1 MLLFNN
7 YGRMIDELWTYLPTT
22 HEHLATGRSFVC
34 VKLEQVLQ
42 RGQIYQDVKIPPP
55 WMTLPWGCQW
65 KLCQEQKPTKV
76 CELWLHWH
84 LLGFLAGFLSSM
96 RLLSWIINSNPL
108 YYHGWLLRYGQDMWE
123 NKIGK
128 LCHLVSLLYLSVDRF
143 FPLHSTFLKLWWYI
157 AFVIV

>member
-1 MLLFNN
+1 MNLFAHDAWALGNWTFF
-7 YGRMIDELWTYLPTT
+7 YLYKTWAGYKEGKSIRMSRFPHLGWLC
-22 HEHLATGRSFVC
+22 HEAVSENFVRSRNQPKYVNSDFIGTSLAS
-34 VKLEQVLQ
+34 LQ
-42 RGQIYQDVKIPPP
+42 
-55 WMTLPWGCQW
+55 
-65 KLCQEQKPTKV
+65 
-76 CELWLHWH
+76 
-84 LLGFLAGFLSSM
+84 GFLSSM